1 MNNKLKIKIN
11 GTNIQSLFFALFLV
25 KIEEIDIHLSLTSK
39 SSLFKEKFYILN
51 HSTKLIL
58 EKLRLWEKLEPKL
71 YGINSISFYNNNLKE
86 EISFQS
92 EDIYSLSKND
102 VNILW
107 TLNQADLV
115 EILLKELSNKK
126 NLYFLKNND
135 PKSIKKDSYYDFC
148 LYDSYSNL
156 KKYYQNKILKP
167 LFSGSY
173 IIFKVIVRENIERKF
188 YQNFLSKESLLMLP
202 LEKNIYQIIWKT
214 NTLNSKKQFNL
225 NENLILDNLSTIL
238 PDGFKLD
245 QIIGDINI
253 LSNSVSHSN
262 SFRFYRNILF
272 YNKLK
277 CFTNNIFINE
287 LNTFLLDL
295 KNLIE
300 VLSSHKTINS
310 NLLRNLKYRFHIKS
324 FIMNFSK
331 QYIKKTSIKILIRFD
346 FIPKLLIR
354 SYFVF
359 FKRNHF
365 IKKLFKDIFLKSI
378 FTSLIK

>member
-11 GTNIQSLFFALFLV
+11 GTNIKSLFFALFLV

-92 EDIYSLSKND
+92 EDISSLSKND

-115 EILLKELSNKK
+115 EILLKELSNKN

-135 PKSIKKDSYYDFC
+135 PKSIKKDSYYDFY

-156 KKYYQNKILKP
+156 KKYYQNKILNP

-173 IIFKVIVRENIERKF
+173 IIFKVIVRENIERKL

-214 NTLNSKKQFNL
+214 NTLNSKKQFKL

-287 LNTFLLDL
+287 LNTFFLDL
-295 KNLIE
+295 KTLIE

-310 NLLRNLKYRFHIKS
+310 NVLRYLKYRFHTKS
-324 FIMNFSK
+324 FIRNFSK
-331 QYIKKTSIKILIRFD
+331 QYIKKTSIEILIIFNL
-346 FIPKLLIR
+346 IPKLLIR

-359 FKRNHF
+359 LKRNHL
-365 IKKLFKDIFLKSI
+365 IKKLFKDIFFKSI
-378 FTSLIK
+378 FISLIK